1 MIKLGIVEDD
11 PFIRKSFIDYLNSC
25 EEFECVNEAESVEA
39 FFIKIEK
46 TGVPDIVLM
55 DIGLP
60 GVSGIEGTIKL
71 KARYKNTEV
80 IMITVYQD
88 SERIFKSLCAGALG
102 YLHKNIPLYKLKDAI
117 LDVKAGGS
125 PLTPSIARKVIGH
138 FNNIGAANKA
148 ILSNREGEVVTLIVK
163 GLSYKMIAAQLN
175 ISINTV
181 RGHIKRIYKKLEI
194 NCKSELISKSFRGE
208 I

>member
-1 MIKLGIVEDD
+1 M
-11 PFIRKSFIDYLNSC
+11 
-25 EEFECVNEAESVEA
+25 
-39 FFIKIEK
+39 
-46 TGVPDIVLM
+46 
-55 DIGLP
+55 
-60 GVSGIEGTIKL
+60 
-71 KARYKNTEV
+71 
-80 IMITVYQD
+80 
-88 SERIFKSLCAGALG
+88 G

-181 RGHIKRIYKKLEI
+181 RGHI
-194 NCKSELISKSFRGE
+194 
-208 I
+208 